1 MKFPVSREILLLSLA
16 FLFSFA
22 GFNGVQLYIT
32 TFFAHIGLPQV
43 GFQSLI
49 PLIPTNEGRVKK
61 ARRRVA
67 SCPLLFSK
75 KYKYCISV

>member
-1 MKFPVSREILLLSLA
+1 MKFFVSREILLLSLA

-32 TFFAHIGLPQV
+32 TFFVYIGLPHV

-49 PLIPTNEGRVKK
+49 LIYLFLVLSEPLSALV
-61 ARRRVA
+61 V
-67 SCPLLFSK
+67 
-75 KYKYCISV
+75 